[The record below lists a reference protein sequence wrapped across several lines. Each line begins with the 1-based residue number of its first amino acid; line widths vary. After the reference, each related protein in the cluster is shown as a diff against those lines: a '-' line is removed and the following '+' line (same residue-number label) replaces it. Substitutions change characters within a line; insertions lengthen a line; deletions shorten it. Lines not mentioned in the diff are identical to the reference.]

1 MSKPKPKR
9 TKKYKPSAYS
19 VPITIR
25 HGEDDD
31 RVLMLIPHTCLD
43 DLKRGS
49 QDNIN
54 WNTITA
60 RLNVALVISKSLCVP
75 DIQITV
81 LNALDAICDVRDRFD
96 RVGRWGVNEEEE
108 KLIGAGLVLA
118 DDIQKQSTR
127 RELRDAI
134 QYVFEAATV

>member
-9 TKKYKPSAYS
+9 NKKYRPGAYS

-25 HGEDDD
+25 HGADDD
-31 RVLMLIPHTCLD
+31 RVLMLVPHTCLD

-49 QDNIN
+49 QDNTN

-60 RLNVALVISKSLCVP
+60 RLNVSLVISKALCIP
-75 DIQITV
+75 DVQTSI
-81 LNALDAICDVRDRFD
+81 LNALDAICDVRGRFD

-127 RELRDAI
+127 REMRDAI
-134 QYVFEAATV
+134 RYVFSEATI